1 MNTAKSD
8 VVQLLKDIKLKEGET
23 KRVNCPFCGGRN
35 TFTITRR
42 EGVRIWNCYKAS
54 CTASG
59 ATGDVFPVEAI
70 KMRITGK
77 NPRLSAEKCVLK
89 PKLPAKSVPVD
100 NHDYAVDYLKSV
112 HAYQAHVEGL
122 VDVSYAPKEHRVLFW
137 LNNGVGAVGRSLK
150 GEFPKWKVYGDCSG
164 IFTCGTG
171 PTAIVVEDAASACA
185 VGVLPE
191 YTGVALLGTHID
203 SVKKR
208 ELTRF
213 PRLIICLD
221 ADASIKALSL
231 AKKMQCLVPTSVC
244 FLKQDFK
251 WLEPDQIASVLA

>member
-59 ATGDVFPVEAI
+59 ATGDIFPVEAI

-77 NPRLSAEKCVLK
+77 DSRLNAEKCVLK
-89 PKLPAKSVPVD
+89 SNLPAVSVPVD
-100 NHDYAVDYLKSV
+100 NHEYAVRYLKSV
-112 HAYQAHVEGL
+112 HAYQAYVEGL
-122 VDVSYAPKEHRVLFW
+122 VHVSYAPKEHRVLFW
-137 LNNGVGAVGRSLK
+137 LNNDTGAIGRSLK
-150 GEFPKWKVYGDCSG
+150 GAIPKWKVYGDCSG
-164 IFTCGTG
+164 LFTCGSG
-171 PTAIVVEDAASACA
+171 PTAVVVEDAASACA
-185 VGVLPE
+185 VGVLPG
-191 YTGVALLGTHID
+191 YTGVALMGTHID

-213 PRLIICLD
+213 PRLVICLD
-221 ADASIKALSL
+221 NDASRKALTL
-231 AKKMQCLVPTSVC
+231 VRKMEGFVPTSVR

-251 WLEPDQIASVLA
+251 WLEPQEIASILA